1 MSASNWLE
9 DAWIKYAFTT
19 SSPGTRPTAWYASL
33 HKADPTDAGGSEVS
47 TGSDDANY
55 ARQSVTLATTGTN
68 GQVKN
73 STVVNFP
80 AAAGGSSYTVTH
92 FGVYDAATSGNLL
105 ASGALDISKA
115 VTAGTILSFA
125 VNDLTLQ
132 VD

>member
-9 DAWIKYAFTT
+9 DAWVKWAFTT
-19 SSPGTRPTAWYASL
+19 TSVPTRPTAWYVSL
-33 HKADPTDAGGSEVS
+33 HTADPTDTGGSEVTS
-47 TGSDDANY
+47 GQDSAY

-73 STVVNFP
+73 STVANFP
-80 AAAGGSSYTVTH
+80 AAASGSSYTVTH
-92 FGVYDAATSGNLL
+92 FGVYDASTSGNLL
-105 ASGALDISKA
+105 VSGALDISKA

-125 VNDLTLQ
+125 VNDLTAQ